1 MSKYFDYFPELKY
14 GDKVLRDITK
24 NITIFD
30 DIESDPYSY
39 LPYTLRDGESAEQ
52 VAEYY
57 YGSPRYVWLVYH
69 SNNITD
75 PYFDWPLS
83 QDDLEKT
90 IVKKYKAQAEAS
102 EERTLKDR
110 EVLEW
115 TKNTTTNDNIL
126 YYYDAEGIRITRDT
140 YLYGGVEAADWTVRR
155 IYEEELELNEAKRD
169 IRLLNKAYADVAV
182 KNLKRELNG

>member
-1 MSKYFDYFPELKY
+1 
-14 GDKVLRDITK
+14 
-24 NITIFD
+24 
-30 DIESDPYSY
+30 
-39 LPYTLRDGESAEQ
+39 
-52 VAEYY
+52 
-57 YGSPRYVWLVYH
+57 
-69 SNNITD
+69 
-75 PYFDWPLS
+75 LS

-102 EERTLKDR
+102 EKRTLKDR

-140 YLYGGVEAADWTVRR
+140 YLYGNVQAADWTVRR